1 MREALNLVETLPPE
15 ELARANFYGLL
26 ARLFCAPPDAVL
38 LEGLAGAEG
47 LAADEDAM
55 CDAWQALVW
64 AAGRADVD
72 ALHESYESAFIGTGK
87 SLVSLYTTAHTLRSV
102 NAVPLVALRADL
114 AKLGLVRHV
123 SNHEPEDHIAA
134 LCEAMRHL
142 IQTQKREIGQQGR
155 FFRRWIAPA
164 AQPLCDAIAK
174 QHRSDFYEYVAHFAE
189 AFFELERAAFE
200 MFAAGT
206 RRRFGSSDEP
216 DTSLFYKPGH

>member
-1 MREALNLVETLPPE
+1 MREALNLVQTLPPE

-26 ARLFCAPPDAVL
+26 ARLFCAPPDTPL
-38 LEGLAGAEG
+38 LQGLAGAQGLTGDEG
-47 LAADEDAM
+47 AM
-55 CDAWQALVW
+55 HDAWQALVW
-64 AAGRADVD
+64 AAARADVEG
-72 ALHESYESAFIGTGK
+72 LHESYESAFIGTGK
-87 SLVSLYTTAHTLRSV
+87 SPVSLYTTAYTPRSV
-102 NAVPLVALRADL
+102 GAVPIVALRCDL
-114 AKLGLVRHV
+114 AKLGLVRHR

-134 LCEAMRHL
+134 LCEVMRHL
-142 IQTQKREIGQQGR
+142 IQTQKRELGQQGR

-164 AQPLCDAIAK
+164 AQPLCSAIAK

-189 AFFELERAAFE
+189 AFFDLERAAFE